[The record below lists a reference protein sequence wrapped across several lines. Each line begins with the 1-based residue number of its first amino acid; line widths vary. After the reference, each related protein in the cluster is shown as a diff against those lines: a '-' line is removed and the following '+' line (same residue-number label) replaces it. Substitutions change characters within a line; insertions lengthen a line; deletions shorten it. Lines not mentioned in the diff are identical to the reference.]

1 MLNQEVHCKHVAIL
15 YVELHFVCFRYSVSH
30 AYFHFFVTGGISFF
44 FFGAIRCGIFF
55 FTCVCLWGVMKYNIC
70 YFMLIILY
78 CVSSGFIIFRMALG
92 STSKVSV
99 GMVLS
104 YHNPVTVL
112 FFHWKILKM
121 LLP

>member
-1 MLNQEVHCKHVAIL
+1 ME
-15 YVELHFVCFRYSVSH
+15 SV
-30 AYFHFFVTGGISFF
+30 FF
-44 FFGAIRCGIFF
+44 FFLVLSDVEFFF

-78 CVSSGFIIFRMALG
+78 CVSSGFIIFRMAPG